1 MIGEERGGEGLLEDD
16 FLETRSK
23 ANEVVKVPMEVI
35 HLITDL
41 RNWLQ
46 QKCEPPVYVSD
57 RRMVKAIE
65 LMKASIYYICF
76 TNSLCLGCCLL

>member
-1 MIGEERGGEGLLEDD
+1 MVGQKRGGEGLMEDD

-23 ANEVVKVPMEVI
+23 AKEAVKVPMEVI

-65 LMKASIYYICF
+65 LMKAS
-76 TNSLCLGCCLL
+76 T